1 MKHTDLWGPSSIFV
15 LFHVSDSC
23 LSMIYSTSQYIE
35 LAYQRM
41 PGVISTHVGYTQG
54 HKEYPTYEEVCTGA
68 TGHTEAIRI
77 VYDPNVVS
85 YKSLVQLGLDRLG
98 DNIYLLYQ
106 VGNDRG
112 TQYRH
117 GIYFHNDEQRKVAEE
132 LLLDRRSG
140 GREVMTELKMA
151 QTFYMAEKYHQ
162 QYLLKGG
169 QSAKK
174 GAAETIRCYG

>member
-1 MKHTDLWGPSSIFV
+1 
-15 LFHVSDSC
+15 
-23 LSMIYSTSQYIE
+23 
-35 LAYQRM
+35 M

-54 HKEYPTYEEVCTGA
+54 QKENPTYEEVCTGT

-77 VYDPNVVS
+77 IYDPSVVS

-98 DNIYLLYQ
+98 EDVYKLNQ

-117 GIYFHNDEQRKVAEE
+117 GIYYHDDEQRRVAEE
-132 LLLDRRSG
+132 LLNELRQKKDK
-140 GREVMTELKMA
+140 EVVTELKEA
-151 QTFYMAEKYHQ
+151 KIFFMAEEYHQ

-174 GAAETIRCYG
+174 GANESIRCYG

>member
-1 MKHTDLWGPSSIFV
+1 
-15 LFHVSDSC
+15 
-23 LSMIYSTSQYIE
+23 
-35 LAYQRM
+35 M

-54 HKEYPTYEEVCTGA
+54 HKVSPTYKEVCTGT

-98 DNIYLLYQ
+98 DNIYLLNQ

-117 GIYFHNDEQRKVAEE
+117 GIYYHNDDQQRVADE
-132 LLLDRRSG
+132 LLNERRRSAG
-140 GREVMTELKMA
+140 EREVMTELKKA
-151 QTFYMAEKYHQ
+151 QAFYMAEEYHQ

-174 GAAETIRCYG
+174 GADESIRCYG